1 MKFDTRDLISVS
13 DASNRGVSNLVKEAS
28 EGRPKVV
35 LRNNKPVAA
44 VVGMDELDRLSH
56 LDEIEDDLR
65 LLSIAITRTVLD
77 HGDRYTLD
85 DVAKEFGV
93 DLDADD

>member
-28 EGRPKVV
+28 EGRSKVV

-44 VVGMDELDRLSH
+44 VVGMDELDRLSR

-65 LLSIAITRTVLD
+65 LLSIAIARTVLD

-85 DVAKEFGV
+85 DAAKEFGV